1 MIFSYESLIFY
12 ERSPAIRMGFGS
24 FFFTMIIYRAYR
36 WKKRTNE
43 IIDSDDLLHWGVSKI
58 TFNVFADILWEVK

>member
-1 MIFSYESLIFY
+1 MK
-12 ERSPAIRMGFGS
+12 
-24 FFFTMIIYRAYR
+24 IYRAYR

-43 IIDSDDLLHWGVSKI
+43 IIYSDDLLHWGVSKI